1 VYFIKVSVTTEKSKI
16 TVVECIMG
24 VFAFNEQD
32 KVVASVF
39 FPKKVEE
46 VVETLERL
54 QRGEIVVEVTSLVKR
69 LVRRGYRELI
79 FENEG
84 LAKAIKEK
92 FNIEVSLEKSSK
104 AGDYLR
110 SNLEKLAIDRRF
122 TDNLVEFNNF
132 VHEVSTAM
140 VKVGV
145 KEASGK
151 RDLIVSQAVFILDDL
166 DKTFNLFANRLRE
179 WYGYYFPEL
188 SSLVD
193 KSDTYIK
200 LISSLGERRTFTVD
214 NLTELGLSSQ
224 RAETISAAAKVSM
237 GANLGERD
245 ISEVHSLSTM
255 LLGLCASREELER
268 YLDDLMKEVA
278 PNIRE
283 LVGSTLGARLIASV
297 GSLENLSKKS
307 SGTIQLLGAEK
318 ALFRSFKTGS
328 RPPKHG
334 LIFQQKDLHQ
344 SPRWQRGKI
353 ARALAGKLAIAARI
367 DAYKGEY
374 LGSELKGEFDKRLE
388 EIKAIYGEPPK
399 KGK

>member
-1 VYFIKVSVTTEKSKI
+1 MYFIKVSVTAEKSKI
-16 TVVECIMG
+16 AVVECIMG

-69 LVRRGYRELI
+69 LVRRGYRKLI

-84 LAKAIKEK
+84 LAKAVKEK
-92 FNIEVSLEKSSK
+92 FSIEVSLEKSSK

-110 SNLEKLAIDRRF
+110 SNLETLAIDRRF
-122 TDNLVEFNNF
+122 ADNLAEFHNF

-140 VKVGV
+140 VRVGV

-188 SSLVD
+188 SNLVD

-200 LISSLGERRTFTVD
+200 LISCLGERRTFTVD
-214 NLTELGLSSQ
+214 NITELGLSSQ

-374 LGSELKGEFDKRLE
+374 RGSELKGEFDKRLE